1 MPCLIEPN
9 VFRQSSPFT
18 ICDLSEWEKA
28 HPGSKPIAL
37 EATPFDGEAG
47 RIADQDY
54 STIIEREAEKLDLA
68 MEDLCDTVAFYQFGD
83 DADQYTVAWHPQEK
97 KFYAF
102 PIGT

>member
-47 RIADQDY
+47 RRNNYLNVIRNY
-54 STIIEREAEKLDLA
+54 EW
-68 MEDLCDTVAFYQFGD
+68 LC
-83 DADQYTVAWHPQEK
+83 HPVHN
-97 KFYAF
+97 
-102 PIGT
+102 